1 MLHTRIVLLGRTAA
15 CDCTACGL
23 PHYQELTVTLLYLG
37 DACMGALCPTC
48 LAHPEEALPLLA
60 GRSARA
66 AAEADAAGNA
76 AAVEDF
82 DALAAAARGLTANG
96 GVIGAWLTLTDYM
109 IVMEAAAGAARQA
122 A

>member
-15 CDCTACGL
+15 CDCAACGVL
-23 PHYQELTVTLLYLG
+23 HYQELTVTLLHLG
-37 DACMGALCPTC
+37 DACIGALCPTC

-60 GRSARA
+60 GRSAQA
-66 AAEADAAGNA
+66 ATEADAAGNA

-82 DALAAAARGLTANG
+82 DSLAAAARGLTASG
-96 GVIGAWLTLTDYM
+96 GVIGAWLTLTDYTM
-109 IVMEAAAGAARQA
+109 VLETAAGATRQA

>member
-15 CDCTACGL
+15 CDCAACGV
-23 PHYQELTVTLLYLG
+23 PHYQELTATLLYLG

-60 GRSARA
+60 GRSAQA

-76 AAVEDF
+76 AAVENF
-82 DALAAAARGLTANG
+82 DSLAAAARGLTAS
-96 GVIGAWLTLTDYM
+96 GVIGAWLTLTDY
-109 IVMEAAAGAARQA
+109 VMVIQAATGAARQA